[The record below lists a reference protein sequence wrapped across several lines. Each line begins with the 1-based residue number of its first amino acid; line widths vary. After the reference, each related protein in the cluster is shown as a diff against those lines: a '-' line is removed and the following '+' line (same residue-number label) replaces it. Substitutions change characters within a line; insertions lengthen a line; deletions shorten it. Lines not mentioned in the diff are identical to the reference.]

1 MTATEG
7 WTSPGMVDTQLRV
20 YNHPG
25 RSIMARKRRTYT
37 PEFKA
42 EAVKLVT
49 EQGYSVA
56 ETARSLGIS
65 ENLIRNWKHALATQG
80 DQAFPGRGN
89 LSPFEEE
96 NRRLRA
102 ENKRLLAERDIL
114 KKAAAFFA
122 REAT

>member
-1 MTATEG
+1 
-7 WTSPGMVDTQLRV
+7 MV
-20 YNHPG
+20 
-25 RSIMARKRRTYT
+25 RKRRIYT

-56 ETARSLGIS
+56 EAARSLGIT
-65 ENLIRNWKHALATQG
+65 ENLIRNWKRALEAQG

-96 NRRLRA
+96 NHRLRA

-122 REAT
+122 KEGL

>member
-1 MTATEG
+1 
-7 WTSPGMVDTQLRV
+7 MVDTQLRV

-25 RSIMARKRRTYT
+25 RSIMARTRRTYT

-56 ETARSLGIS
+56 EAARSLGLCD
-65 ENLIRNWKHALATQG
+65 NLLRSWKQTLEAKG
-80 DQAFPGRGN
+80 EQAFPGQGK

-122 REAT
+122 KEAI